1 MTFSLIAKDP
11 KDGAIGIAVASRFF
25 ASAALVPYV
34 GRSVAVASQ
43 AFVNPVWGVE
53 GRTRLANGE
62 RAADVLK
69 DLVKRD
75 SGEAVRQCHML
86 DMDGNFACHTGDE
99 CVVWAGSRQ
108 GKYHSVAG
116 NMLEGEGVV
125 EAVFSAYEQSD
136 HLPFADRM
144 LAAMKKGEAAGG
156 DKRGRQSA
164 GLIIHRGQDFAWLDL
179 RVDDHEDPLAELDR
193 LLDVAKERYLYLA
206 DYFATQDIFARKLA
220 WAGLEETMMEAEA
233 KRLASG
239 WVSKSKATTKEP

>member
-11 KDGAIGIAVASRFF
+11 EDGAIGIAVASRFF

-62 RAADVLK
+62 HAADVLA
-69 DLVKRD
+69 DLIKRD
-75 SGEAVRQCHML
+75 TGEAVRQCHML
-86 DMDGNFACHTGDE
+86 DKNGDFACHTGGE
-99 CVVWAGSRQ
+99 CVVWAGHRL

-116 NMLEGEGVV
+116 NMLEGESVV
-125 EAVFSAYEQSD
+125 EAVFSTYEESD
-136 HLPFADRM
+136 ALPFAERM
-144 LAAMKKGEAAGG
+144 LAAMKEGEAAGG

-164 GLIIHRGQDFAWLDL
+164 GLVIHRGQDYPWLDI
-179 RVDDHEDPLAELDR
+179 RVDDHDDPLAELDR

-206 DYFATQDIFARKLA
+206 DFFATQDVFSRKLA

-239 WVSKSKATTKEP
+239 WVSRSKATSKEP